1 MTEQN
6 KRIVEL
12 MKQTGVVDEKLLQER
27 LKKAYYETS
36 EPIITDEEYDE
47 LFGDKDYVGCTPDQN
62 GPWEVLEHKIA
73 MGSLEKLKTWD
84 QALKWIQDKGDIIWQ
99 PKLDGLSIEL
109 VYEYGKLTHAI
120 LRGGGDKGED
130 IFKNAISFKN
140 TLPIIN
146 SNLSYVSIRGEVVIS
161 QSMFDE
167 LNKLSNNAYKNRRN
181 CISGICRRY
190 DGLYSNLLSFYAY
203 DIIEENE
210 EYKRVYRTYTE
221 KLKAIREYGFVL
233 PFMYTQMTEERYKDC
248 GDIRDTAEDY
258 QMDGLVLKTDDLK
271 YQIALKFEPK
281 GERTKVTGYS
291 WEIGSTGKYVP
302 KILFEKVNVG
312 GSNLTQAAMGSFQG
326 YLDFNAPVGSI
337 IEVRKMG
344 DVIPKAVKV
353 IHRAEGALLG
363 IPYKCPHCG
372 THLLRHGADLYCDNP
387 DCIIKQ
393 IDKCCFVYHPVA
405 LKGVKEGWIKE
416 LMKQGKITK
425 CYDVPL
431 TKPEDIA
438 SLEGYSMNTAVKLTN
453 HIRGEYQKMYDTDD
467 LKWFLCM
474 LPIPTISGKA
484 LDILSQMFKTS
495 VNTRSI
501 DNFRTFIGHLSSS
514 DLALLKE
521 KLKNAKGTKAYE
533 YFRDNRDDILE
544 LIRVIERIASIN

>member
-6 KRIVEL
+6 KRIIEL
-12 MKQTGVVDEKLLQER
+12 MKQIGVVDEKLLQER

-62 GPWEVLEHKIA
+62 GPWKVLPHKIA

-84 QALKWIQDKGDIIWQ
+84 QALKWIKNKGDIIWQ
-99 PKLDGLSIEL
+99 PKLDGLSMEL

-130 IFKNAISFKN
+130 IFKNAINFKN
-140 TLPIIN
+140 VLPIIN

-161 QSMFDE
+161 QSMFNE
-167 LNKLSNNAYKNRRN
+167 LNKLSDNAYKNRRN

-203 DIIEENE
+203 DIIEEDK

-221 KLKAIREYGFVL
+221 KLKAIREYGLVL

-248 GDIRDTAEDY
+248 GDVRDTSEDY

-312 GSNLTQAAMGSFQG
+312 GSNLTQASLGSYRAYIEFG
-326 YLDFNAPVGSI
+326 APIGSI

-344 DVIPKAVKV
+344 DVIPKATKV
-353 IHRAEGALLG
+353 IERNVNNPLN
-363 IPYKCPHCG
+363 IPTHCPHCG
-372 THLLRHGADLYCDNP
+372 SPFIQKGADLYCVNP

-393 IDKCCFVYHPVA
+393 IDKCCAVYDAVRM
-405 LKGVKEGWIKE
+405 KGVKNSWVKE
-416 LMKQGKITK
+416 LMKQGIIKK
-425 CYDVPL
+425 CYDVPR
-431 TKPEDIA
+431 TKAEDIA
-438 SLEGYSMNTAVKLTN
+438 NLDGYSSNMANKIVEHLKT
-453 HIRGEYQKMYDTDD
+453 EYTKMIKEDN
-467 LKWFLCM
+467 LEWFLCM

-484 LDILSQMFKTS
+484 ISKLAEIYHT
-495 VNTRSI
+495 I
-501 DNFRTFIGHLSSS
+501 SSFTAIMEHF
-514 DLALLKE
+514 DYLNEEELLIKALG
-521 KLKNAKGTKAYE
+521 NAKGSKVFT
-533 YFRDNRDDILE
+533 YFKENREEITE
-544 LIRVIERIASIN
+544 LLNTLYNIAHS

>member
-6 KRIVEL
+6 KRILEL
-12 MKQTGVVDEKLLQER
+12 MKQIGVVDEKLLQER

-62 GPWEVLEHKIA
+62 GPWEVLPHKIA

-84 QALKWIQDKGDIIWQ
+84 QALKWVQDKGNIIWQ
-99 PKLDGLSIEL
+99 PKLDGLSMEL

-130 IFKNAISFKN
+130 IIKNAIHFKN
-140 TLPIIN
+140 VLPIIN
-146 SNLSYVSIRGEVVIS
+146 SSLSYVSIRGEVVIS

-167 LNKLSNNAYKNRRN
+167 LNKLSDNAYKNRRN

-190 DGLYSNLLSFYAY
+190 DSLYSNLLSFYAY

-210 EYKRVYRTYTE
+210 AYKRVYSTYTE
-221 KLKAIREYGFVL
+221 KLKSIREYGLVL
-233 PFMYTQMTEERYKDC
+233 PFMYTQMTEERYKDY

-281 GERTKVTGYS
+281 GEKTKVTGYS

-312 GSNLTQAAMGSFQG
+312 GSNLTQAAMGSYEAF
-326 YLDFNAPVGSI
+326 LKFNAPIGSI
-337 IEVRKMG
+337 IEVKKMG

-353 IHRAEGALLG
+353 IQKSDNLLD

-372 THLLRHGADLYCDNP
+372 LPLLRQGADLYCVNP
-387 DCIIKQ
+387 DCIVKQTEKCYSVYNVIK
-393 IDKCCFVYHPVA
+393 
-405 LKGVKEGWIKE
+405 LKGARDSWIKE
-416 LMKQGKITK
+416 LMNQGKIKK
-425 CYDVPL
+425 CYDVPK
-431 TKPEDIA
+431 TKASDIA
-438 SLEGYSMNTAVKLTN
+438 NLDGYSQATASKIVEHLKTEYTKLIKEN
-453 HIRGEYQKMYDTDD
+453 D
-467 LKWFLCM
+467 LEKFLYM

-484 LDILSQMFKTS
+484 ISKLTEIYCTIPEFMTMIENLDYQ
-495 VNTRSI
+495 NEE
-501 DNFRTFIGHLSSS
+501 
-514 DLALLKE
+514 LLK
-521 KLKNAKGTKAYE
+521 KALGNAKGLKAFI
-533 YFRDNRDDILE
+533 YFRDNRMEIIE
-544 LIRVIERIASIN
+544 LLNTLFNIANS